1 MSRINAKFE
10 ELQSIK
16 RKAFIPFIMASF
28 PDFDYSKKLLNSLPE
43 LGADLIEIG
52 IPFTD
57 PMADGKTIQ
66 EAGQTALNG
75 GFLMEHLYDLIKNFR
90 TKDDKTPIILM
101 GYFNPIHKIGA
112 KEFVKKI
119 KSLGVDGLII
129 VDLPPEEDDELC
141 VHCLASEINF
151 IRLLTPTSDDNR
163 LKSLLKNTSGFLYY
177 VSVAGVTGTKVP
189 VKKSVERD
197 IIRIREKTNTPI
209 CVGFGIKNPDD
220 AKEIAQL
227 ANGVVVGSAIIEKI
241 NSKESEKKV
250 FEFIKSLSNAVHL
263 I

>member
-10 ELQSIK
+10 ELQSIR

-28 PDFDYSKKLLNSLPE
+28 PNFDYSKKLLNSLPD

-66 EAGQTALNG
+66 EAGQTALND
-75 GFLMEHLYDLIKNFR
+75 GFLMEHLYDLIKSFR
-90 TKDDKTPIILM
+90 SKDNKTPIILM

-112 KEFVKKI
+112 KKFVKKI

-141 VHCLASEINF
+141 VHCLESEINF

-163 LKSLLKNTSGFLYY
+163 LQKLLKNTSGFLYY

-189 VKKSVERD
+189 VKKSVEKHITLIKER
-197 IIRIREKTNTPI
+197 TSTPI

-220 AKEIAQL
+220 AQEIAQL
-227 ANGVVVGSAIIEKI
+227 ADGVVVGSAIIEKL
-241 NSKESEKKV
+241 NKKESERKV
-250 FEFIKSLSNAVHL
+250 FDFIKSLSNAVHL

>member
-10 ELQSIK
+10 ELQSK
-16 RKAFIPFIMASF
+16 NSKAFIPFIMASF
-28 PDFDYSKKLLNSLPE
+28 PDFNYSKKLLNSLPE

-57 PMADGKTIQ
+57 PMADGKIIQ

-75 GFLMEHLYDLIKNFR
+75 GFRMEDLYELIKSFR
-90 TKDDKTPIILM
+90 TKDNKTPIVLM

-119 KSLGVDGLII
+119 KILGVDGLII

-141 VHCLASEINF
+141 LHCLESDLNF

-163 LKSLLKNTSGFLYY
+163 LERLLKNTSGFLYY
-177 VSVAGVTGTKVP
+177 VSIAGVTGTKVP
-189 VKKSVERD
+189 VKKSVEKD
-197 IIRIREKTNTPI
+197 LIRIKEKTSTPV
-209 CVGFGIKNPDD
+209 CVGFGIKNSDD
-220 AKEIAQL
+220 AKEIARL
-227 ANGVVVGSAIIEKI
+227 GDGVVVGSAIIEKI
-241 NSKESEKKV
+241 NTNKSEKKV
-250 FEFIKSLSNAVHL
+250 FDFIKNLSKAVHL

>member
-1 MSRINAKFE
+1 MSRINAKFG
-10 ELQSIK
+10 ELKSK
-16 RKAFIPFIMASF
+16 KSKAFIPFIMAGF
-28 PDFDYSKKLLNSLPE
+28 PDFNYSKKILNRLPE

-57 PMADGKTIQ
+57 PMADGKIIQ

-75 GFLMEHLYDLIKNFR
+75 GFRMEDLFDLIKSFR
-90 TKDDKTPIILM
+90 TKDNKTPLVLM

-119 KSLGVDGLII
+119 KVLGVDGLII

-141 VHCLASEINF
+141 VHCLENDLNF

-163 LKSLLKNTSGFLYY
+163 LERLLKNTSGFLYY

-189 VKKSVERD
+189 VKKSVEKD
-197 IIRIREKTNTPI
+197 LIRIKEKTNTPI

-220 AKEIAQL
+220 AKEIARL
-227 ANGVVVGSAIIEKI
+227 GDGVVVGSAIIEKI
-241 NSKESEKKV
+241 NSNKSEKKV
-250 FEFIKSLSNAVHL
+250 FDFIKNLSKAVHL